1 MHRNRAYLNTEF
13 HIPFLKKK
21 ATLLCFFL
29 CISIFV
35 SSQINISEN
44 SSIYVGEGASIFE
57 VKDNTISTEKES
69 KQTRKIFVSKE
80 TVLFIVEH
88 MISAEIVFIDTPKKI
103 VENPDKYIAAVKQKK
118 LRPKKNYVQIVRSD
132 AKFHSTN
139 QKDLLLYL
147 KISHFGNYITSSNT
161 NFNIKVVL
169 IRVSDSYCQKRF
181 VTVPKCFYTKNNDDK
196 KECGNSFSIRPPPV
210 N

>member
-1 MHRNRAYLNTEF
+1 MQNIKNNYHFYVAILSKRLVQMCF
-13 HIPFLKKK
+13 S
-21 ATLLCFFL
+21 LCF
-29 CISIFV
+29 SIFV
-35 SSQINISEN
+35 SSQIYVSEN
-44 SSIYVGEGASIFE
+44 STIYAEEGASIFE
-57 VKDNTISTEKES
+57 IKDDTVPAERKS
-69 KQTRKIFVSKE
+69 KQPGKIFASKE

-88 MISAEIVFIDTPKKI
+88 TISAEIVFIDTPKKI